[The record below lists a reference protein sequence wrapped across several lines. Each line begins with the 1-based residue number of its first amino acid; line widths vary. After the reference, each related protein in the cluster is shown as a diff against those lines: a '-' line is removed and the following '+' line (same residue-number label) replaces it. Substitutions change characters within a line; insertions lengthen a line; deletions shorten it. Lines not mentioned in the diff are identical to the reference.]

1 MLEGHEFVSAWF
13 TNNEKTLIRSMWSDK
28 DGVVRPFTLTTDSPR
43 YKELLK
49 YVSEDELHE
58 NTVAKIRMDRERFEQ
73 TVVNIAQKDGID
85 VDDILSDENKTIDFI
100 VNWLDG
106 DFNNEKLFKVKLR
119 LFEHDKVMNSEDR
132 TLKAN
137 LRKAETIYDVM
148 EAYSK
153 F

>member
-28 DGVVRPFTLTTDSPR
+28 DGVVRPFTLTTDGPR

-58 NTVAKIRMDRERFEQ
+58 NTVAKIRMDRERFED
-73 TVVNIAQKDGID
+73 VIVNIAQKDGID
-85 VDDILSDENKTIDFI
+85 INEILSDENKTIDFI
-100 VNWLDG
+100 VDWLDSKF
-106 DFNNEKLFKVKLR
+106 DNEKLFKIKLR
-119 LFEHDKVMNSEDR
+119 LFERDKVMNSEDR
-132 TLKAN
+132 MLKAN
-137 LRKAETIYDVM
+137 LRRATTIYEVM